1 MVIEKTVSDIFVDFV
16 EIFETIRLNDYS
28 ERQKKEMLN
37 LFEGQTIKKCIDFVS
52 SCIQFVTDISSISDL
67 VLNIVQRQEFGSFE
81 AKELFLGIFDKAVV
95 LYEEEFRV
103 LNAPFSNGDISAV
116 NDEIEQWKKKNSDL
130 KCEIEILQVEID
142 DKSKSLAI
150 LENWYSRLNY
160 DFHKLNEKLTEVVQ
174 DSATLKNIIENLT
187 SEKHAADERM
197 KKERISYLEEIKDHR
212 RCVEDKDAQ
221 INCLLEE
228 QKNLL
233 YAIELLKEEI
243 EFKDS
248 LLAESKP
255 EASLPSPRDSVDNR
269 TPVMTEEP
277 KEAGKICKCKDFDSF
292 AYKDINE
299 SECVKK
305 CPKDLSESGTVELC
319 SVENDTLEQDSVA
332 VVRDTKFNEDE
343 IKYTST
349 RKCLSVELLEALTD
363 LSEDELNK
371 FDNGMLQ
378 YNDKLKHLEE
388 SSDSGFHQYT
398 PADAESLETKYYSLT
413 SQLVDCSVESITE
426 ASDARYVDFEN
437 IEGEENVRADIHDK
451 LRDIREH
458 ITELEKNLKARK
470 RRINKSL
477 CSQLLRIFYYVF
489 EVFL

>member
-37 LFEGQTIKKCIDFVS
+37 LYEGQTIKKCIDFVS

-81 AKELFLGIFDKAVV
+81 AKELFLGIFDKAVA

-116 NDEIEQWKKKNSDL
+116 NDEIVQWKKKNSDL

-174 DSATLKNIIENLT
+174 DSATLKNIIEHLT

-197 KKERISYLEEIKDHR
+197 KRERKSYLEEIKDHR
-212 RCVEDKDAQ
+212 RCVEEKDAQ
-221 INCLLEE
+221 IKCLLEE

-233 YAIELLKEEI
+233 YANELLKEEI

-255 EASLPSPRDSVDNR
+255 EASLPSPKDSVDNML
-269 TPVMTEEP
+269 PAMNEEP
-277 KEAGKICKCKDFDSF
+277 KEGKICKCKDFDSF
-292 AYKDINE
+292 AYKDITD

-305 CPKDLSESGTVELC
+305 GPKDLSESGSAELC
-319 SVENDTLEQDSVA
+319 SVENDVLEQDSVA

-349 RKCLSVELLEALTD
+349 RKCLSVELLEALTE

-388 SSDSGFHQYT
+388 SGDSGFHQYT
-398 PADAESLETKYYSLT
+398 PAESLETKYYSMT
-413 SQLVDCSVESITE
+413 SQLVDFSVESITE
-426 ASDARYVDFEN
+426 ASDARCVDFEN
-437 IEGEENVRADIHDK
+437 IEGDENVRADIHDK

>member
-1 MVIEKTVSDIFVDFV
+1 MVIEKTVSDIFVDFA

-37 LFEGQTIKKCIDFVS
+37 LFEGQTIKKCLDFVV
-52 SCIQFVTDISSISDL
+52 SCIEFVTDISSISDL
-67 VLNIVQRQEFGSFE
+67 VLSIVQRQEFGSFE
-81 AKELFLGIFDKAVV
+81 AKELFLGIFDKAVA
-95 LYEEEFRV
+95 LYEEEFIFI
-103 LNAPFSNGDISAV
+103 NASFSGDISAV

-142 DKSKSLAI
+142 DKSKSFAI
-150 LENWYSRLNY
+150 LENWYSRLNF
-160 DFHKLNEKLTEVVQ
+160 DFHKLNERLAEVVQ
-174 DSATLKNIIENLT
+174 ESATLKNIIETLT
-187 SEKHAADERM
+187 SEKHADDKRIKRERM
-197 KKERISYLEEIKDHR
+197 SSLEEIKDIR
-212 RCVEDKDAQ
+212 RCVEEKDAQ
-221 INCLLEE
+221 INSLLEE

-233 YAIELLKEEI
+233 YSIELLKEEI
-243 EFKDS
+243 EIKNR

-255 EASLPSPRDSVDNR
+255 EASLLPHSEDSVDSL
-269 TPVMTEEP
+269 PLMTIEAK
-277 KEAGKICKCKDFDSF
+277 KEGKICKCKEFDVF
-292 AYKDINE
+292 PLKDLNE
-299 SECVKK
+299 SESVKIRL
-305 CPKDLSESGTVELC
+305 KDQSKSESVE
-319 SVENDTLEQDSVA
+319 SSTVENDLIEQESVA

-349 RKCLSVELLEALTD
+349 RKCLSVELLEALTE

-378 YNDKLKHLEE
+378 YNEKFKHLEE
-388 SSDSGFHQYT
+388 SGDSGFHQYT
-398 PADAESLETKYYSLT
+398 PAESFETKFYSMT
-413 SQLVDCSVESITE
+413 SQLVDFSVESTTE
-426 ASDARYVDFEN
+426 ASDNRCVDLEN
-437 IEGEENVRADIHDK
+437 MGQDENVRADIHDK

-458 ITELEKNLKARK
+458 LTELEKNLKARK